1 MSNIAMHSIERGV
14 CTDSGAAA
22 YVKGKRTRHECAWM
36 DEGRRQPALIR
47 YPPVSNRGGRIK
59 ITKRKKCQKDC

>member
-1 MSNIAMHSIERGV
+1 MPSIAMHSIERGV

-36 DEGRRQPALIR
+36 
-47 YPPVSNRGGRIK
+47 V
-59 ITKRKKCQKDC
+59 